1 MYIGAKDNDNH
12 EPHLSLLYC
21 SASDIMAMSVFVQRF
36 TLPAGQDHARIALDE
51 QVFTEELW
59 NWKTIS
65 FVRNK

>member
-1 MYIGAKDNDNH
+1 
-12 EPHLSLLYC
+12 
-21 SASDIMAMSVFVQRF
+21 MSVSVQRF

-65 FVRNK
+65 FVRNKWVKLAIRPGVG